1 MKENEI
7 NEQCKK
13 LIGVEFPGNTV
24 PLSWYRYIKTQ
35 NGTVNHVA
43 ITLLA
48 DIVFW
53 YRPVEER
60 NPETGEAIGYRQKF
74 KADKL
79 QKNYQSYVDLFG
91 FTKIQV
97 KRAFDD
103 LIRLKLVKREFK
115 TIETNEGLKLSNVMF
130 IEPIVE
136 NVLKITYD
144 QRKSKRNPSL
154 PQNNH
159 LSTSKSLPP
168 NSEVNTSLLQSNHPP
183 TSKLPPPSPEVRT
196 NTKNTTEITTKNTT
210 EIKSSLNTSFSNNK
224 KNNINN
230 NLYSSKDSNK
240 RSEFISAT
248 KNPNSFSNENPNPPT
263 PKNNSPSYKP
273 PNNLLPENI
282 KKQRILFEKFWLKYP
297 RKINKVGALA
307 EWLKINPNEA
317 LFNEIMEGLDNY
329 LKYEWPNMEL
339 EYIIYPSTFLAQRR
353 WEDKP
358 GVQYPKPEKVW
369 ATSEEGEDG
378 LYDSHIK
385 PFVSGVLK
393 DI

>member
-1 MKENEI
+1 MRNEL

-13 LIGVEFPGNTV
+13 LIGVELPGNTV

-74 KADKL
+74 KADRL

-103 LIRLKLVKREFK
+103 LVRLKLVKREFK
-115 TIETNEGLKLSNVMF
+115 TVETKEGLKFSNVMF
-130 IEPIVE
+130 IEPIID
-136 NVLKITYD
+136 NVLKITYG
-144 QRKSKRNPSL
+144 RKSKKNPSL

-159 LSTSKSLPP
+159 LPTSESLPP

-183 TSKLPPPSPEVRT
+183 TSKLPPSASIESSSI
-196 NTKNTTEITTKNTT
+196 NKKKNTTEITTKNTT
-210 EIKSSLNTSFSNNK
+210 DIKSSLNNSFNNNI
-224 KNNINN
+224 NNINN
-230 NLYSSKDSNK
+230 NLYSSKDLK
-240 RSEFISAT
+240 EKSEFISGT
-248 KNPNSFSNENPNPPT
+248 KNPNSFSNENVNSFT
-263 PKNNSPSYKP
+263 SSNNTHSYKP
-273 PNNLLPENI
+273 PDKLSPENI
-282 KKQRILFEKFWLKYP
+282 KKQRILFEKFWTQYP
-297 RKINKVGALA
+297 RKVNKVGALA
-307 EWLKINPNEA
+307 EWLKINPDDA
-317 LFNEIMEGLDNY
+317 LFNKIMEGLENY
-329 LKYEWPNMEL
+329 IKYEWPNMEL
-339 EYIIYPSTFLAQRR
+339 EYIVYPSTFLAQRR

-369 ATSEEGEDG
+369 TTTEEEKGG
-378 LYDSHIK
+378 LYDTHMK
-385 PFVSGVLK
+385 PLVSGVLK
-393 DI
+393 DA

>member
-1 MKENEI
+1 MRNEL

-13 LIGVEFPGNTV
+13 LIGVELPGNTV

-130 IEPIVE
+130 IEPIID

-144 QRKSKRNPSL
+144 QRKSKKTPSL
-154 PQNNH
+154 SQDNH

-168 NSEVNTSLLQSNHPP
+168 NPEVNTSLLQSNHPP
-183 TSKLPPPSPEVRT
+183 TSKLPSPSPEVKT
-196 NTKNTTEITTKNTT
+196 NTENTTEITTKNTT
-210 EIKSSLNTSFSNNK
+210 EKNNSLNNSFIKNK
-224 KNNINN
+224 KENINN
-230 NLYSSKDSNK
+230 NLYSSKHSNK
-240 RSEFISAT
+240 RSEFISG
-248 KNPNSFSNENPNPPT
+248 KEKSNSPI
-263 PKNNSPSYKP
+263 PKNNSYSYKP
-273 PNNLLPENI
+273 PDNLSPENI
-282 KKQRILFEKFWLKYP
+282 KKQRILFEKFWLNYP
-297 RKINKVGALA
+297 RKVNKVGALA
-307 EWLKINPNEA
+307 EWLKINPDDN
-317 LFNEIMEGLDNY
+317 LFNKIMEGLENY

-339 EYIIYPSTFLAQRR
+339 EYIIYPSTFLAQKR
-353 WEDKP
+353 WKDKP
-358 GVQYPKPEKVW
+358 GVQYPRPKKVW
-369 ATSEEGEDG
+369 ATGEEEKDG

-385 PFVSGVLK
+385 PVISGVLK
-393 DI
+393 DV

>member
-1 MKENEI
+1 MRNEL

-13 LIGVEFPGNTV
+13 LIGVELPGNTV

-130 IEPIVE
+130 IEPIID

-144 QRKSKRNPSL
+144 QRKSKKTPSL
-154 PQNNH
+154 SQDNH

-168 NSEVNTSLLQSNHPP
+168 NPEVNTSLLQSNHPP
-183 TSKLPPPSPEVRT
+183 TSKLPSPSPEVKT
-196 NTKNTTEITTKNTT
+196 NTENTTEITTKNTT
-210 EIKSSLNTSFSNNK
+210 EINNSLNNSFNENK
-224 KNNINN
+224 EENINN
-230 NLYSSKDSNK
+230 NLYSSKHSNK
-240 RSEFISAT
+240 RSEFISG
-248 KNPNSFSNENPNPPT
+248 KEKPNSPAPN
-263 PKNNSPSYKP
+263 NNSHSHKP
-273 PNNLLPENI
+273 PNNSIPENI
-282 KKQRILFEKFWLKYP
+282 KRQRILFEKFWLKYP

-307 EWLKINPNEA
+307 EWLKINPDKA
-317 LFNEIMEGLDNY
+317 LFNKIMEGLDNY

-358 GVQYPKPEKVW
+358 GVRYPKPEKVW
-369 ATSEEGEDG
+369 VTGEEEEES
-378 LYDSHIK
+378 LYDTHMK
-385 PFVSGVLK
+385 PVISGILK
-393 DI
+393 DV